1 LKDADS
7 CDNTA
12 ELNHDILMLA
22 LEYPF
27 FTPFLIDKKE
37 PLPLAVAGERRQEE
51 GDCDWKEIRGDIIL
65 LLIFCNTLLLKHLD

>member
-22 LEYPF
+22 LECSF
-27 FTPFLIDKKE
+27 FTPFLINKKE

-51 GDCDWKEIRGDIIL
+51 GDWKEIRGDIIL
-65 LLIFCNTLLLKHLD
+65 LSIFCNKLLLKYLD